1 MNQPAISSKQSAIS
15 TSTIAALL
23 ILFGVALRFA
33 PHPPNFAPIA
43 AIALFGGLYLNR
55 KMAFVLP
62 IAAMLVSDLFIG
74 FYSWKMMAAVY
85 LSFIAM
91 VGIGLLVKQN
101 KKFSTILGGTLL
113 GSLLFFLITNAAVW
127 AFGTMYPHSLSG
139 LMSSYTMAIPFFK
152 NTLMGNLFF
161 VGMLVGSMEAIMAT
175 NNRFVHSQPPS
186 ITYS

>member
-1 MNQPAISSKQSAIS
+1 MNRQLAINNKQG
-15 TSTIAALL
+15 TTLTIMAVLL
-23 ILFGVALRFA
+23 ILLGVAARFM

-85 LSFIAM
+85 LSFLAM
-91 VGIGLLVKQN
+91 VGIGLLVRRN

-113 GSLLFFLITNAAVW
+113 GSLLFFVVTNAAVW
-127 AFGTMYPHSLSG
+127 GFGTMYPHTLSG

-161 VGMLVGSMEAIMAT
+161 AGILVGSMEAMIAWKS
-175 NNRFVHSQPPS
+175 RL
-186 ITYS
+186 ITGEVRI